1 MPLLGAEP
9 LLGPLAPNHNN
20 KRKYRQHRES
30 IPISHLPATFREA
43 VQIARVL
50 DVCYLWIDYLCIIQ
64 DDFLDWEHE
73 ASGMGNVYAHAYFI
87 ISALSSADDSSGCF
101 GNGSDVK
108 TVSIHNLHISCD
120 SWATGFPAIPLV
132 AALIIDM
139 NSDDVDMQQFR
150 KFFMRE
156 DLKSRVYVSC
166 EWMPPS
172 EKDNPRDYLVFDL
185 AARSIPLSMNRST
198 SGLGHCRSA
207 CSHHELFSMTHRRCI
222 GSVNTV
228 CSVKAAP

>member
-73 ASGMGNVYAHAYFI
+73 AS
-87 ISALSSADDSSGCF
+87 
-101 GNGSDVK
+101 
-108 TVSIHNLHISCD
+108 
-120 SWATGFPAIPLV
+120 
-132 AALIIDM
+132 
-139 NSDDVDMQQFR
+139 
-150 KFFMRE
+150 
-156 DLKSRVYVSC
+156 
-166 EWMPPS
+166 EW
-172 EKDNPRDYLVFDL
+172 ET
-185 AARSIPLSMNRST
+185 ST
-198 SGLGHCRSA
+198 RTPTS
-207 CSHHELFSMTHRRCI
+207 
-222 GSVNTV
+222 
-228 CSVKAAP
+228 